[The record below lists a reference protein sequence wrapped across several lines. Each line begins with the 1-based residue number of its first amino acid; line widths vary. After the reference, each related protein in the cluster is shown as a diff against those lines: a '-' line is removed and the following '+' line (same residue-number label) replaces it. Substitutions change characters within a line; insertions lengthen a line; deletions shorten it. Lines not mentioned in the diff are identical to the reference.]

1 MEDQYQD
8 TSAYRP
14 HFEYVSTTMTPRVTI
29 KTLVVDT
36 RNNTYTIDLENE
48 CVDEIPF
55 EDIHEISNIIKQYF
69 DK

>member
-8 TSAYRP
+8 TSAYIP
-14 HFEYVSTTMTPRVTI
+14 QFEYVSTTKKPRVTI
-29 KTLVVDT
+29 KTLEVET
-36 RNNTYTIDLENE
+36 PNNSYIIDLENE

>member
-8 TSAYRP
+8 SSAYIP
-14 HFEYVSTTMTPRVTI
+14 QFEYVSTTKKPRVTI
-29 KTLVVDT
+29 KTLEVET
-36 RNNTYTIDLENE
+36 PNNSYTIDLENE

>member
-14 HFEYVSTTMTPRVTI
+14 QFEYVSTTKKPRVTI
-29 KTLVVDT
+29 KTLEVET
-36 RNNTYTIDLENE
+36 PNNSYIIDLQNE